1 MAARGGTNPVTAGPV
16 TAGPVTAGPVTAGPV
31 TAGPVTAGPVA
42 SSPVTPGP
50 VTAGSV
56 TAGSVAS
63 GPIISATD
71 LRVSYSGREVLH
83 GLTFDVRRGETLV
96 IIGGSGSGKSTMLRT
111 LVGLEKPSSGQ
122 VRIAGVD
129 IAKARDREM
138 DAIRKRIGLAFQG
151 GALIGSLSVGA
162 NIALPLL
169 EHTTLEPST
178 IEVMVRIKL
187 EQVGLSGFENYSPSQ
202 LSGGMKK
209 RAAFARAM
217 ALDPEILFF
226 DEPSAGL
233 DPITA
238 AGIDDLILN
247 LKKAYSLSMVVVTH
261 ELASAFLIADR
272 IILIDH
278 GNILA
283 IGAAEEVR
291 NSRQPRVRQ
300 FLDRVA
306 DSTQDDKVDLRM
318 FTEGIGRD

>member
-1 MAARGGTNPVTAGPV
+1 MSTSGAPV
-16 TAGPVTAGPVTAGPV
+16 
-31 TAGPVTAGPVA
+31 
-42 SSPVTPGP
+42 
-50 VTAGSV
+50 SV
-56 TAGSVAS
+56 VS
-63 GPIISATD
+63 GPIISASD
-71 LRVSYSGREVLH
+71 LRVGYGDREVLH
-83 GLTFDVRRGETLV
+83 GLTFEVRRGETLV

-122 VRIAGVD
+122 VRIKGVD
-129 IAKARDREM
+129 ITKANDREM

-151 GALIGSLSVGA
+151 GALIGSLSVGG

-169 EHTTLEPST
+169 EHTDLERTT

-187 EQVGLSGFENYSPSQ
+187 EQVGLSGFENYSPAQ

-272 IILIDH
+272 IILIDR
-278 GNILA
+278 GNIEA
-283 IGAAEEVR
+283 MGPVDEVR
-291 NSRQPRVRQ
+291 NSQHPRVRQ

-306 DSTQDDKVDLRM
+306 DSTQDDGVDNLRV
-318 FTEGIGRD
+318 FTEGIK